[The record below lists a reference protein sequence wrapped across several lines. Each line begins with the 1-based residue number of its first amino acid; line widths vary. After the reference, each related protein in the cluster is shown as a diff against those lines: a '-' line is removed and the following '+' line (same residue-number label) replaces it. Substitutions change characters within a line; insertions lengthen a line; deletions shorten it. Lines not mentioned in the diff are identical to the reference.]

1 MDERKI
7 YYSFHEIPGVYPYG
21 HYPKKGI
28 RFSEVEIKHIAIAIA
43 VLTIAFAFAL
53 TPRYGLFFPSLKS
66 IMYALPLSFI
76 AIVTAFFCHEMA
88 HKYMGQKYGYW
99 SEFRMFP
106 QGLLFALFLG
116 VFFGVVFAAPGAV
129 HIWGAPTREESGRI
143 SVAGP
148 ATNIF
153 ITGLF
158 LLLAS
163 LPTSLASLFLIIAF
177 INAFLAFFNLLP
189 FGPLDGLKVFAWNK
203 TVYGITFIISLL
215 FLALVCFS
223 FSF

>member
-7 YYSFHEIPGVYPYG
+7 YYSFHEMPDAYSYERSYG
-21 HYPKKGI
+21 KQGI
-28 RFSEVEIKHIAIAIA
+28 RFSEVEIRHIFIAIA

-53 TPRYGLFFPSLKS
+53 SPYPPLYNIKS
-66 IMYALPLSFI
+66 VAYALPISFI

-88 HKYMGQKYGYW
+88 HKYVGQKYGYW

-106 QGLLFALFLG
+106 QGLMFALFLG
-116 VFFGVVFAAPGAV
+116 IFLGVVFAAPGAV
-129 HIWGAPTREESGRI
+129 VIAGAPSKEESGRI

-153 ITGLF
+153 IAAIF
-158 LLLAS
+158 FVLAS
-163 LPTSLASLFLIIAF
+163 FSTVFSTLFFSIAF

-189 FGPLDGLKVFAWNK
+189 FGPLDGLKVFTWNK
-203 TVYGITFIISLL
+203 IVYGACLVTSLL
-215 FLALVCFS
+215 FLALPYVYLF
-223 FSF
+223 

>member
-7 YYSFHEIPGVYPYG
+7 YYSFHEIPTYPYAR
-21 HYPKKGI
+21 KGI
-28 RFSEVEIKHIAIAIA
+28 RFSETEIRHIGIAIAA
-43 VLTIAFAFAL
+43 LTIAFAFAL
-53 TPRYGLFFPSLKS
+53 SPRYGLLFPSLKN

-106 QGLLFALFLG
+106 QGLMFALFLG
-116 VFFGVVFAAPGAV
+116 IFFGVVFAAPGAV
-129 HIWGAPTREESGRI
+129 HIWGMPTREESGKI
-143 SVAGP
+143 SIAGP

-153 ITGLF
+153 ISGIF

-163 LPTSLASLFLIIAF
+163 VPTSLAHLFIVIAL

-189 FGPLDGLKVFAWNK
+189 FGPLDGLKVLAWNK
-203 TVYGITFIISLL
+203 IVYGIAIIISLL
-215 FLALVCFS
+215 FLALVYLS
-223 FSF
+223 F